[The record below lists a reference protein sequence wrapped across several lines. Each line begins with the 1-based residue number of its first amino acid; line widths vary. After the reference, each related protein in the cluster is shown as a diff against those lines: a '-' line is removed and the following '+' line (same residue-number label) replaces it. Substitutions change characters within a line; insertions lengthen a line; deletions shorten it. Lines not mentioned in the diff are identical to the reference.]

1 LRLQQAAERKAVILF
16 LVAVL
21 VSVGTELATT
31 RESFEQG
38 QLLSAVQATH
48 MRVIGSLP
56 GNR

>member
-1 LRLQQAAERKAVILF
+1 LCLQQAAERKAVILF

-21 VSVGTELATT
+21 VSVGTEVAAAG
-31 RESFEQG
+31 ESLEQR